1 MICVYDLRVIQVA
14 LCDEIYRASG
24 SPALTSGA
32 CSKAPRFLSGRRP
45 VGGFD
50 CSGDEKKLFE
60 GHSQLAKAALTED
73 ECVEFKHFVADGDGQ
88 RR

>member
-1 MICVYDLRVIQVA
+1 MICIYDLRDIQVA
-14 LCDEIYRASG
+14 RCDEISRAPG
-24 SPALTSGA
+24 SPAFTSGT
-32 CSKAPRFLSGRRP
+32 CSKAARFLSGRRQ

-50 CSGDEKKLFE
+50 CSCDEKKLFE
-60 GHSQLAKAALTED
+60 DHPQFAKAALTED